1 MNSSQQKI
9 DTLIEAHWI
18 IPVDPPHSVLSG
30 HAVAV
35 SDGCIVGVLPA
46 AEAHKK
52 FDAQQHIALAD
63 HVLIPGLVNLHTHA
77 AMTLLRGLADDLTLM
92 EWLNRHIWPAEQRH
106 VSEEFVYD
114 GTRLACA
121 EMLRGGVTCFND
133 MYFFP
138 RAAARAAMEARMRA
152 AIGLIVAEFP
162 SPYAADAQDY
172 LSKGLL
178 VRDALRGESLL
189 TFCLAP
195 HAPYSVSDKS
205 LTDVATYAGE
215 LDLPV
220 HMHIHETLDEI
231 ALSIKEYGMRPLQ
244 RLRQHGL
251 LSPGLIAVH
260 AIHLENNE
268 IDLLA
273 RHGCHVVHCPSSNLK
288 LASGVAPIAT
298 LLTNNVNVGLGTDGA
313 ASNNRLDLFAEMRL
327 AALLAK
333 GMAGDAATLPAW
345 QALEMAT
352 VRPARAL
359 GMDNL
364 IGSLTPGK
372 RADITAVSL
381 SDIALAPCYDPLS
394 HLVYAA
400 GREHVSH
407 VWVDGELVVDNG
419 KLTTMD
425 TQELRT
431 KAAYWQAKIQ
441 SQD

>member
-35 SDGCIVGVLPA
+35 SDDCIVGVLPA

-231 ALSIKEYGMRPLQ
+231 TLSIKEHGMRPLQ

>member
-1 MNSSQQKI
+1 MNSSLQKI

-121 EMLRGGVTCFND
+121 EMLRGGVTCFNE

-178 VRDALRGESLL
+178 VRDALRGESRL

-231 ALSIKEYGMRPLQ
+231 ALSIKEHGMRPLQ

-273 RHGCHVVHCPSSNLK
+273 RHGCHFVHCPSSNLK
-288 LASGVAPIAT
+288 LASGVAPLAT

-333 GMAGDAATLPAW
+333 GIAGDAATLPAW

-352 VRPARAL
+352 LRPARAL

-441 SQD
+441 GQD

>member
-1 MNSSQQKI
+1 MNSSLQKI

-231 ALSIKEYGMRPLQ
+231 TLSIKEHGMRPLQ

>member
-1 MNSSQQKI
+1 M
-9 DTLIEAHWI
+9 
-18 IPVDPPHSVLSG
+18 DPPHSVLSG

-35 SDGCIVGVLPA
+35 SDDCIVGVLPA

-231 ALSIKEYGMRPLQ
+231 TLSIKEHGMRPLQ

>member
-1 MNSSQQKI
+1 MNSSLQKI

-178 VRDALRGESLL
+178 VRDALRGESRL

-231 ALSIKEYGMRPLQ
+231 TLSIKEHGMRPLQ

-441 SQD
+441 GQD

>member
-178 VRDALRGESLL
+178 VRDALRGESRL

-288 LASGVAPIAT
+288 LASGVAPLAT

-333 GMAGDAATLPAW
+333 GIAGDAATLPAW

-352 VRPARAL
+352 LRPARAL

-441 SQD
+441 GQD